1 MLRRLRLRITLLAAL
16 LTGVVLAAVLSVA
29 CRIAGEQY
37 TTGRLDAFDT
47 AVNQLQYR
55 WEQFNQLEDSWLQQ
69 LEAEN
74 GVLIQLEENGHP
86 LLYSKRRSTADQT
99 LLQAVRDTAEQH
111 YTVNLSS
118 RPLAE
123 PNTQQPNFSL
133 TAPDGQVYRCT
144 LRLNLSANRWTTL
157 LAAQNLT
164 VEQTYL
170 NHLGLLFALVGVG
183 AWLLICLICW
193 FVAGRAVRPVAEAME
208 QQQQFICAAGHELRT
223 PLTVIR
229 ANAGAA
235 LQHPGKAD
243 KYLHIIDSEGKRMGT
258 LVDELLLLSAGASA
272 RHRLQLE
279 TVAPDTFLLDFAE
292 SIEPLAVQAGRKI
305 QVELPDK
312 EVPLLQCDSYR
323 LRQLLT
329 ILVDNALRF
338 APEHTTIRLQLVQAS
353 GRVQFRVIDQGPG
366 VALPHRKRIFDR
378 FYSEPSDG
386 IRPHCGLGLA
396 VARELALLHGG
407 RIWVQDT
414 PGGGATFCVELPSKK
429 RGVASCTGTES
440 GRWQ

>member
-170 NHLGLLFALVGVG
+170 NHLGL
-183 AWLLICLICW
+183 
-193 FVAGRAVRPVAEAME
+193 
-208 QQQQFICAAGHELRT
+208 
-223 PLTVIR
+223 
-229 ANAGAA
+229 
-235 LQHPGKAD
+235 
-243 KYLHIIDSEGKRMGT
+243 
-258 LVDELLLLSAGASA
+258 
-272 RHRLQLE
+272 
-279 TVAPDTFLLDFAE
+279 
-292 SIEPLAVQAGRKI
+292 
-305 QVELPDK
+305 
-312 EVPLLQCDSYR
+312 
-323 LRQLLT
+323 
-329 ILVDNALRF
+329 RF
-338 APEHTTIRLQLVQAS
+338 SPEHTTIQLQLVQAS